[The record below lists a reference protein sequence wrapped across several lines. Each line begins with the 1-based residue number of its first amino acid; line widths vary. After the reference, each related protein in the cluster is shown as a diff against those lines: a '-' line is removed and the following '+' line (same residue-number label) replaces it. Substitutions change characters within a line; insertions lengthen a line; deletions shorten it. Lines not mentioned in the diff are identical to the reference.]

1 MISNA
6 DYGIIAGEALNTLQW
21 FFHLS
26 LNYLV
31 QYHNLSPRARKRDL
45 PIIMIQNSTPRPEF

>member
-1 MISNA
+1 V
-6 DYGIIAGEALNTLQW
+6 IIEGEALNTLQW

-45 PIIMIQNSTPRPEF
+45 PIIIIENSTPRP